1 MTGFEHLSFGDKA
14 EPQPALWQG
23 ADHPLAMPARL
34 DAGAAVSDASAT
46 TASVSDAPSELPAPV
61 QQAIDSGAPIRF
73 STASENADAGREP
86 DFFLNTD
93 GQLEANPKATPSP
106 DGSINIQM
114 QTAAEAEHKS
124 LSQAIEAR
132 TEGQKKFA
140 EELIRHFQKS
150 HPGDSVPGWM
160 TDLANAKP
168 NIPDFVPFP
177 AARTAPVT
185 PPPENGFVN
194 RGVSPSGGRGGS
206 GTGGYSNNGGFDN
219 KGYFRGNGSTGDGV
233 MNTGHYDGKGKPLGD
248 GQVVQAKQIYDY
260 MTEHYNLTP
269 AQASGILGNMQT
281 ESSFNTAAYN
291 KGEGAIGLIQWE
303 GPRRTALENYA
314 NAQGRPVT
322 DWKLQVDFMM
332 HELQTSESGAWAKIQ
347 QAETPAQVAAAF
359 DKYYERSAGTSRGE
373 RMANAENIYKTIAAT
388 A

>member
-1 MTGFEHLSFGDKA
+1 MTGLEHFSFGDKA

-34 DAGAAVSDASAT
+34 DAGASVSDAPAT

-140 EELIRHFQKS
+140 EELIRHFQKA
-150 HPGDSVPGWM
+150 HPGDSVPSWM
-160 TDLANAKP
+160 TDLANARP

-177 AARTAPVT
+177 AAQSAPVT

-194 RGVSPSGGRGGS
+194 RGVSPSGGSGGS

-219 KGYFRGNGSTGDGV
+219 KGYFRGNGSSGDGV

-260 MTEHYNLTP
+260 MTEQYHLTP

-347 QAETPAQVAAAF
+347 QADTPAQVAAAF

-373 RMANAENIYKTIAAT
+373 RMANAENIHRTIATT